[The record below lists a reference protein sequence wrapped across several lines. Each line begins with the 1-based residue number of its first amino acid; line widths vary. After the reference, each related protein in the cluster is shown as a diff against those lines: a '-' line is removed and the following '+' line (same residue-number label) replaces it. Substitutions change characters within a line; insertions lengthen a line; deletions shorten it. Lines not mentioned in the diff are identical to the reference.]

1 MFHYVT
7 DKVFLKESYS
17 VCADTV
23 NQLVQKLKSYGIQSS
38 MSVVGSKKYD
48 LITQNEKEPIDYDF
62 NLWIESAE
70 NIMSDPRQLKCTI
83 MEAFNEV
90 LRHKGWGT
98 CNDSTSAL
106 TTKKQ
111 VLDKKNK
118 TPFSIDV
125 CIVRSDSCA
134 NWYRLIHSK
143 TGYIQDDQYYWSMGL
158 FVKEL
163 EEKEAMEQ
171 IIARDYESL
180 ESEIEEY
187 LKENNQVLEDFF
199 KEIIL
204 KSKLQTI
211 KFNNELKPISLE
223 DIKNVFTNDKEK
235 FIEKYHI
242 KNIYLFGSFAKEIER
257 LDSDIDLLVRF
268 NEGNSYERKKE
279 IMEYLNS
286 NLSLIHI

>member
-111 VLDKKNK
+111 VLDRKNK

-125 CIVRSDSCA
+125 CIVRSDSCG

-158 FVKEL
+158 FVKE
-163 EEKEAMEQ
+163 
-171 IIARDYESL
+171 
-180 ESEIEEY
+180 
-187 LKENNQVLEDFF
+187 
-199 KEIIL
+199 
-204 KSKLQTI
+204 
-211 KFNNELKPISLE
+211 
-223 DIKNVFTNDKEK
+223 
-235 FIEKYHI
+235 
-242 KNIYLFGSFAKEIER
+242 
-257 LDSDIDLLVRF
+257 
-268 NEGNSYERKKE
+268 
-279 IMEYLNS
+279 
-286 NLSLIHI
+286 

>member
-70 NIMSDPRQLKCTI
+70 NIMSDPKQLKCTI

-90 LRHKGWGT
+90 LRHKGQGT

-125 CIVRSDSCA
+125 CIVRSDSCG

-163 EEKEAMEQ
+163 EEKENYLRHRHWMKVRKA
-171 IIARDYESL
+171 YL
-180 ESEIEEY
+180 EKKNMYLSRQELNNHSSYNCYIEAINEVY
-187 LKENNQVLEDFF
+187 NKVSSKE
-199 KEIIL
+199 
-204 KSKLQTI
+204 
-211 KFNNELKPISLE
+211 
-223 DIKNVFTNDKEK
+223 
-235 FIEKYHI
+235 
-242 KNIYLFGSFAKEIER
+242 
-257 LDSDIDLLVRF
+257 
-268 NEGNSYERKKE
+268 
-279 IMEYLNS
+279 
-286 NLSLIHI
+286 

>member
-1 MFHYVT
+1 MYSMKWIICLEDLFRQDNILRINTLKHLYYYSDFGILYRFSDDAIWQERDTKGEYDVSLCYRQSI
-7 DKVFLKESYS
+7 LKESYS

-111 VLDKKNK
+111 VLD
-118 TPFSIDV
+118 
-125 CIVRSDSCA
+125 
-134 NWYRLIHSK
+134 
-143 TGYIQDDQYYWSMGL
+143 
-158 FVKEL
+158 
-163 EEKEAMEQ
+163 
-171 IIARDYESL
+171 
-180 ESEIEEY
+180 
-187 LKENNQVLEDFF
+187 
-199 KEIIL
+199 
-204 KSKLQTI
+204 
-211 KFNNELKPISLE
+211 
-223 DIKNVFTNDKEK
+223 
-235 FIEKYHI
+235 
-242 KNIYLFGSFAKEIER
+242 
-257 LDSDIDLLVRF
+257 
-268 NEGNSYERKKE
+268 RKKQ
-279 IMEYLNS
+279 NTF
-286 NLSLIHI
+286 